1 MIKVH
6 LKNEHACK
14 EYPLHEFEERMGM
27 RYLKSLTFQTEPIIE
42 KVLRQS
48 KKAIAK
54 KQLSIREKWLGVR
67 YQREISSSYE
77 PKVSI
82 RWIDESLGYGVFAE
96 EEIPVGAYIGE
107 YTGLVR
113 KRQRR
118 TDRKNDYCFEYTI
131 GDWVYNP
138 FLIDAKDQGNFTR
151 YINHSDHPNVE
162 SLSVYANEVMH
173 IIFVALKPIKSGVQM
188 CYHYGD
194 TFWKKRRHFLRVNLN

>member
-1 MIKVH
+1 MIKVL
-6 LKNEHACK
+6 LKNDSIFKA
-14 EYPLHEFEERMGM
+14 YPLEEFERKMGI

-42 KVLRQS
+42 KVLWQS
-48 KKAIAK
+48 KKAMVK
-54 KQLSIREKWLGVR
+54 QQLSLREKWLGVR
-67 YQREISSSYE
+67 YQREISSGYE

-82 RWIDESLGYGVFAE
+82 RWIDEVLKYGVFAE
-96 EEIPVGAYIGE
+96 EEIAAGAYIGE

-173 IIFVALKPIKSGVQM
+173 IIFVALKPIQPGTQM

-194 TFWKKRRHFLRVNLN
+194 TFWKKRRHFLRIN